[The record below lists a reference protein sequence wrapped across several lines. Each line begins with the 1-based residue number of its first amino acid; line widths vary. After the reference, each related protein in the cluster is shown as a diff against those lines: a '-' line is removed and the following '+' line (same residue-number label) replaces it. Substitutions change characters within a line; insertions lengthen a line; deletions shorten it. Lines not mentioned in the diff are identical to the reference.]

1 MRAGGMAGIG
11 GEQRIRKV
19 VSPTR
24 RRMDHRFYTVMAF
37 AIAAGVFA
45 GFTRTYYARSYF
57 HSPAIPFWVH
67 VHGAVFTGWI
77 LFYLLQNLLAMYGRM
92 KLHRSLGIVGGILAS
107 GVVVLGSAVA
117 LRQARQGRF
126 FPFPDRYS
134 LLAVSFGQMA
144 LFAVFIY
151 FGLRLRRDGETHKR
165 LILMA
170 TQLFF
175 FPAFGRALAGINMLT
190 LSLALCFGRRAGAGE
205 ALCTLSNGVSPRSSA
220 MRICLLMRSVAQ
232 GRNFDQ
238 RMIKARTY
246 PGSFMSRVEMKAR
259 RSASIRAG
267 CSMAA
272 KWPPAGGLLQWT
284 TL

>member
-1 MRAGGMAGIG
+1 MADKIAVLGN
-11 GEQRIRKV
+11 EQRMSRMV
-19 VSPTR
+19 PADR
-24 RRMDHRFYTVMAF
+24 RRRTDHRFYTVMAF
-37 AIAAGVFA
+37 AIAAGVVA

-92 KLHRSLGIVGGILAS
+92 KLHRSLGIVGGVLAS

-134 LLAVSFGQMA
+134 VLAVSFAQMA

-190 LSLALCFGRRAGAGE
+190 LSLALCFYLAGPVYDLVSRGSIQKAYRW
-205 ALCTLSNGVSPRSSA
+205 GVPMLILTMPPFGVMISHIPLWHSIADRW
-220 MRICLLMRSVAQ
+220 LL
-232 GRNFDQ
+232 
-238 RMIKARTY
+238 
-246 PGSFMSRVEMKAR
+246 
-259 RSASIRAG
+259 
-267 CSMAA
+267 
-272 KWPPAGGLLQWT
+272 
-284 TL
+284 